1 MAQRRVAT
9 LLNCREWTTIIEAL
23 NTHGL
28 IVALSMHLSNLAS
41 RQQYS
46 LLPKACGPVNGER
59 EFVTQTSLGV
69 RPLADLTCEA
79 VHRGAGLYTAQGVSR
94 GKRGWHACT

>member
-23 NTHGL
+23 NTHRL

-41 RQQYS
+41 ATIVFLITQSMRSCQWGTRSRDAHISGVQA
-46 LLPKACGPVNGER
+46 LL
-59 EFVTQTSLGV
+59 QTSRVRQYAAVLGYML
-69 RPLADLTCEA
+69 P
-79 VHRGAGLYTAQGVSR
+79 
-94 GKRGWHACT
+94 